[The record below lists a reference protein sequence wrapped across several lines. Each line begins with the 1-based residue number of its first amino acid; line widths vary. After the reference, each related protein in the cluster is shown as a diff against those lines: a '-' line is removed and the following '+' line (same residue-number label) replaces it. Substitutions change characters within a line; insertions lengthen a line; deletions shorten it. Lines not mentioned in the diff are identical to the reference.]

1 MKKVLSVVVSC
12 LLCIC
17 MVGCISDEEKLQNM
31 EKEWFDNLSYTEF
44 KLGEIDMGAGLVHYN
59 FYILSEDEVLRSSIE
74 LDFISEETDN
84 IRAFES
90 DALILHTGD
99 WWAISVAF
107 GEEMEPKDVRPQNIP
122 LTVRYTTTD
131 GEEVSKEYILDF
143 TQEPFWDQRDL
154 QTKEKL

>member
-1 MKKVLSVVVSC
+1 MKKFVSVIVAC

-17 MVGCISDEEKLQNM
+17 MVGCVSEEEKLQNM
-31 EKEWFDNLSYTEF
+31 GKEWLGNLSYTEF
-44 KLGEIDMGAGLVHYN
+44 KLGEIDMGGGLVHYN
-59 FYILSEDEVLRSSIE
+59 FYILSEDEVLCSSIE

-107 GEEMEPKDVRPQNIP
+107 CEEMEPKDVRPQNIP

-131 GEEVSKEYILDF
+131 GEEVSKDYILDF
-143 TQEPFWDQRDL
+143 TQEPFWDHRDL
-154 QTKEKL
+154 